1 VTVVGQPDGAGR
13 ITAVATE
20 RWLAGAAR
28 RRAGYA
34 IAATK
39 SRGAVRK
46 LSGAGLVPVDSALGR
61 HLKPELTLGFPET
74 HQWIA
79 YAMGHLDLL
88 SRAEVYETI
97 RSRLSS

>member
-1 VTVVGQPDGAGR
+1 MAN
-13 ITAVATE
+13 
-20 RWLAGAAR
+20 
-28 RRAGYA
+28 A

-39 SRGAVRK
+39 ARGASGK
-46 LSGAGLVPVDSALGR
+46 LSSDGLVPVDSALGR
-61 HLKPELTLGFPET
+61 HAKPELTLGFPET

-97 RSRLSS
+97 RSGLAA